1 MLFGSTFFGM
11 TGMYGELLRRIKK
24 LVDPNNIMNPGML
37 LF

>member
-1 MLFGSTFFGM
+1 M

>member
-1 MLFGSTFFGM
+1 
-11 TGMYGELLRRIKK
+11 MYGELLRRIKK